1 MDETHECC
9 AALCQFVVN
18 MMAGF
23 GSESTVGFIPV
34 NIGSWQSCNARDI
47 KPSHWVGLILDI
59 RRQSVYAVDSWPL
72 TTYDLEVALVRR
84 RFTLAAS
91 KVLETPLAERAFNV
105 PSQPGDNECGLSLP
119 LALYAYQNSV
129 PLSTKGTAGMT
140 AGELYP
146 FCDEA
151 PRPRVTVP

>member
-1 MDETHECC
+1 MSSVSATDALASHSGLWRTIASPHVPSVDELVTDESHECC
-9 AALCQFVVN
+9 VALCQFVVN
-18 MMAGF
+18 MMADF

-47 KPSHWVGLILDI
+47 TPSHWVGLILDI
-59 RRQSVYAVDSWPL
+59 PGQSAYAVDSWPL

-119 LALYAYQNSV
+119 
-129 PLSTKGTAGMT
+129 
-140 AGELYP
+140 
-146 FCDEA
+146 
-151 PRPRVTVP
+151 